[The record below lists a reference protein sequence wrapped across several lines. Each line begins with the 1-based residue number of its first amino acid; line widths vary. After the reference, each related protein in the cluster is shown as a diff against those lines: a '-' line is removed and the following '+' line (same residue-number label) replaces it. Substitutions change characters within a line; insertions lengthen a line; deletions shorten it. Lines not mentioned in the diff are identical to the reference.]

1 MRLLKGCVF
10 NELSR
15 LNIDSID
22 ETHIVVS
29 GVKAELGDIC
39 LLIGSNNDAHNLM
52 LERIEDNNVDNNGR
66 IYNLIFD
73 DSNVKIPV
81 THTLHCKFFG
91 VYE

>member
-1 MRLLKGCVF
+1 MRQLKGCVF
-10 NELSR
+10 DEHGN

-22 ETHIVVS
+22 ETRIIVS
-29 GVKAELGDIC
+29 GVEAQLGDIC
-39 LLIGSNNDAHNLM
+39 LVIGLHNDVHNLM
-52 LERIEDNNVDNNGR
+52 LEGIEDTKVDNNGR

-73 DSNVKIPV
+73 DSHVKIPV